1 MAPSFVA
8 VDFAPARARP
18 VRPPEEGG
26 KLWRSFLPRPAAGM
40 SRPSPPLLVAADF
53 APDLLPAT
61 MEHEIAKSPGGASK
75 GDPTSPP
82 SLSQASPVV
91 KMSSPVEGFAWRRP
105 PPSHIPPPPARQTK
119 PKSS

>member
-1 MAPSFVA
+1 MWHSFS
-8 VDFAPARARP
+8 PC
-18 VRPPEEGG
+18 
-26 KLWRSFLPRPAAGM
+26 PAAGM
-40 SRPSPPLLVAADF
+40 SRPPPLLGLLSLFVSGDF